1 MAGEIVTER
10 RTRIMIVR
18 KHHPAMAQQAPSLSD
33 ILIVLQ
39 IFSLLGNGVRS
50 FLVRGLDFLIALLSV

>member
-1 MAGEIVTER
+1 MT
-10 RTRIMIVR
+10 VR
-18 KHHPAMAQQAPSLSD
+18 KHDPAMAQQVSGLSD

-50 FLVRGLDFLIALLSV
+50 FFVRGLDFLIALFSL